1 MLSHNELQKICST
14 LFEKGIKSGI
24 SDFFAQDMD
33 NQECEYR
40 TEVLWKTDA
49 LIGGIGGY
57 CMPANPVNNPF
68 PSGVKRELYRPLQYA
83 RSSIDIC
90 DVRIFARNV
99 VENSGM
105 HLEAV
110 CRLLL
115 KNINVFGALRFQN
128 LTLGKAVHK
137 IEQEKIFDDYVIEAL
152 YDFVKV
158 YNRAKHEINQDVN
171 KDRLFNAEDAIVSYF
186 ATRILGVIIL
196 QKLGI
201 SESFYVYEIYG

>member
-1 MLSHNELQKICST
+1 MLSHNELQKICNT

-24 SDFFAQDMD
+24 SDFFAQGMD

-110 CRLLL
+110 CRLFL
-115 KNINVFGALRFQN
+115 KNINVLGGLRFQN

-158 YNRAKHEINQDVN
+158 YNRSKHEINQDET

-186 ATRILGVIIL
+186 TTRILGVVIL

-201 SESFYVYEIYG
+201 DESFYVYEIYE